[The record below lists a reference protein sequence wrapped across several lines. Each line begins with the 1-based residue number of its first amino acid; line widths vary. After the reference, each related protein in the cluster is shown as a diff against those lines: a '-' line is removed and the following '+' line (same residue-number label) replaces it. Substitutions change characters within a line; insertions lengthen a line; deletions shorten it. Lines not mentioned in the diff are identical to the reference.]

1 MRISDN
7 EMKFRLAE
15 LLKANSRESTVELA
29 RKLGTN
35 RTRIARLLDSMTSEG
50 WITRFTILTEQENN
64 DLLIAKVPSIEGID
78 EDKLL
83 EHFELIDSSFIVI
96 LFYKDLHILDGI
108 RVDEI
113 RIAKKRVAGSA
124 ISQDIK
130 VTCDYCGK
138 TVENSPIR
146 VMVSGRLKYAC
157 CPNCS
162 HDLKNGKKPMR

>member
-1 MRISDN
+1 MRISDI

-29 RKLGTN
+29 RKLDTN
-35 RTRIARLLDSMTSEG
+35 RTRISKLLDSMISEG
-50 WITRFTILTEQENN
+50 WISRFTIVTGQENS
-64 DLLIAKVPSIEGID
+64 DLLIAKVSSLDGID
-78 EDKLL
+78 QEKLL
-83 EHFELIDSSFIVI
+83 EYFELIDSSFIVV
-96 LFYKDLHILDGI
+96 LFYSDLHSLDRV

-113 RIAKKRVAGSA
+113 RIARKRVAGSA
-124 ISQDIK
+124 VSPDIK

-138 TVENSPIR
+138 TVERSPIR

-162 HDLKNGKKPMR
+162 QDLKKGKRPML